1 MHALYIRTV
10 CRSMYASYYLC
21 TVRMLHNCK
30 EMCWILAAR
39 CTIFF
44 TPAYVPFP
52 SIPKLEVAQSA
63 ENKVKSLQAELSQ
76 AVSERD
82 QAHLQ
87 LQKEQR
93 RVEELEKQV
102 CLCVCVRE
110 RERP

>member
-1 MHALYIRTV
+1 
-10 CRSMYASYYLC
+10 
-21 TVRMLHNCK
+21 MLDSSCSVHHF
-30 EMCWILAAR
+30 L
-39 CTIFF
+39 F

-52 SIPKLEVAQSA
+52 STPKLEVAQSA

-110 RERP
+110 REAVRLFVDRQDL

>member
-1 MHALYIRTV
+1 
-10 CRSMYASYYLC
+10 
-21 TVRMLHNCK
+21 MLDSSCSVHHF
-30 EMCWILAAR
+30 L
-39 CTIFF
+39 F

>member
-1 MHALYIRTV
+1 
-10 CRSMYASYYLC
+10 
-21 TVRMLHNCK
+21 MLDSSCSVHHF
-30 EMCWILAAR
+30 L
-39 CTIFF
+39 F

-52 SIPKLEVAQSA
+52 STPKLEVAQSA